1 MPWNWKSDRCRTPMS
16 WGIDVASERP
26 KTAATSSASVGAIL
40 AMIIVSCTG
49 APAALGGKDR
59 SNRDDAREA
68 TAPPASAARSVL
80 GRTRGGSGLTRRVRS
95 RAPDSPGVPPSRRQ
109 LRTAEEAPLV
119 FADGPTPYSG
129 MNPLLFR
136 SSRTT
141 FGGGRQGAS
150 PSFGHSGVEAGAAL
164 GVPSGAGS

>member
-59 SNRDDAREA
+59 SNSDDAREA
-68 TAPPASAARSVL
+68 TAPPASAARAVL
-80 GRTRGGSGLTRRVRS
+80 ERTRDGC
-95 RAPDSPGVPPSRRQ
+95 ASPAWRGPA
-109 LRTAEEAPLV
+109 LRTARVRLPSVVNSAP
-119 FADGPTPYSG
+119 
-129 MNPLLFR
+129 
-136 SSRTT
+136 
-141 FGGGRQGAS
+141 GGGPPHLHGRADPLPGYE
-150 PSFGHSGVEAGAAL
+150 P
-164 GVPSGAGS
+164 